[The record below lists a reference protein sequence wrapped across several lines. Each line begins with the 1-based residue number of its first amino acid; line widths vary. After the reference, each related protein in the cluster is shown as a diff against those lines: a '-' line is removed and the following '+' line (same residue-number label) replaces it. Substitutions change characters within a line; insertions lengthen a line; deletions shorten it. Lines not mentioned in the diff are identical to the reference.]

1 MGHWVEV
8 LAIRPDD
15 LAPNRQTLRTHV
27 EAGCIAHI
35 CSASCSS
42 GEMGVET
49 GGSRAHESSHSYP
62 LKCDQEAVS
71 HQVQRQ
77 GEDLNLKAVL

>member
-8 LAIRPDD
+8 LASRPDN
-15 LAPNRQTLRTHV
+15 LASNRQTLRTPV
-27 EAGCIAHI
+27 KAGCIAHI
-35 CSASCSS
+35 CNASCSS

-49 GGSRAHESSHSYP
+49 GGSQAHESSHSYP
-62 LKCDQEAVS
+62 LQCGQEAVS
-71 HQVQRQ
+71 HKVERK